1 MADKAKNAF
10 KPEES
15 TVQEIA
21 RTQRELAATYKAI
34 IFVNKEIKEALEHEK
49 QAQCTLKEAIKT
61 AIHAIENAPSEGVT
75 IVSKSPIC
83 GTIRF
88 STIMENGS
96 VLAPEFYMQPSQ
108 AELVQGQLK
117 NARTVNDV
125 LNSIREMTVTGK
137 VRTSSGTQRL
147 NKTTIDVLKQFLTG

>member
-1 MADKAKNAF
+1 MADKAKNVF

-21 RTQRELAATYKAI
+21 RTQHELAATYKAI
-34 IFVNKEIKEALEHEK
+34 VSVNKEIKEALEHEE

-61 AIHAIENAPSEGVT
+61 AIHAIENAPSDGVT

-96 VLAPEFYMQPSQ
+96 VWAPEFYMQASQ

-147 NKTTIDVLKQFLTG
+147 NRTTIDVLKQFLTG